1 MIKVLIVEDEP
12 LIAKALAKL
21 IVNSGLDFEVAGI
34 AENGMEAIE
43 LYEKHLPEVVFSDI
57 KMPIMDG
64 FEFLQILK
72 DRKYEPCTIILS
84 GFEDFNYARQAIS
97 YQVLDYLLK
106 PISKQMLMEILNKVR
121 IISLHKEQVAK
132 NNLIKS
138 TLENKGRQEI
148 IDGDCMLALICIGA
162 YPMSPD
168 DSMLPGVKVWSEIDL
183 EGELDK
189 MECSGATS
197 WIFNGN
203 SSVERILIL
212 EAADPFLQNMVMRK
226 VYNRLQEQTNL
237 PVTLITHK
245 RTIDITSVGPMYN
258 ELKVNLYSRF
268 IFGKSAMICL
278 EDKDVY
284 YEDHEIN
291 TIVQMIYKKIS
302 ANDSKGINDSIKE
315 LLEFCDQNNLRQK
328 HILKYL
334 NIILAYYCEKFPLA
348 QMTNI
353 DFEFMLSN
361 AESYDILYLEI
372 TEMLRTSLTL
382 PELTQTVHPLALK
395 IKDYLEENFE
405 KSVTNEIL
413 SREFGFVSSYLSKI
427 FKNQYRMTPGN
438 YLIKL
443 RINKAKSLIREN
455 PERLIKDIADTVGYN
470 DPYYFSKVFY
480 KEENI
485 WPSDYK

>member
-1 MIKVLIVEDEP
+1 MIKVLIAEDEP

-21 IVNSGLDFEVAGI
+21 IINSGMDFEVAGI
-34 AENGMEAIE
+34 AENGREAVD
-43 LYEKHLPEVVFSDI
+43 LYEKHLPEVVFTDI

-64 FEFLQILK
+64 FEFLQKLK
-72 DRKYEPCTIILS
+72 DRQYEPCTIILS

-106 PISKQMLMEILNKVR
+106 PISKQMLTDILNRVR
-121 IISLHKEQVAK
+121 IISLQKEQESK

-138 TLENKGRQEI
+138 TLENKGRQDI

-168 DSMLPGVKVWSEIDL
+168 DSMLPGVKVWNEIDL
-183 EGELDK
+183 ERDLLQMDCTE
-189 MECSGATS
+189 ATC
-197 WIFNGN
+197 WVFNGN

-212 EAADPFLQNMVMRK
+212 EAADPALQNMIMK
-226 VYNRLQEQTNL
+226 NVYNRLKEQTNL
-237 PVTLITHK
+237 PVTLVTHR

-258 ELKVNLYSRF
+258 ELKVTLYSRF
-268 IFGKSAMICL
+268 IFGKSAMIFL
-278 EDKDVY
+278 EDQVVVYKDN
-284 YEDHEIN
+284 EIN
-291 TIVQMIYKKIS
+291 AIVQKIYKKIS
-302 ANDSKGINDSIKE
+302 ANDSKGINTSLKE
-315 LLEFCDQNNLRQK
+315 LLEFCDQNNLSQK
-328 HILKYL
+328 RILKYL

-361 AESYDILYLEI
+361 AESYENLYLEI

-382 PELTQTVHPLALK
+382 PDVTQTVHPLALK
-395 IKDYLEENFE
+395 IKSYLEENFE

-427 FKNQYRMTPGN
+427 FKNQFRMTPGN

-455 PERLIKDIADTVGYN
+455 PDRLIKDIADAVGYN

-480 KEENI
+480 KEENM